1 MDNTLA
7 LGVKPYGGVE
17 QQLNPMNML
26 LAASQLRNSD
36 TQNELQKAQ
45 LQAANTEIQQKKAA
59 YVGQLAGEV
68 LTAPDDQLVPTYKE
82 KLAEARKAGI
92 LDDSGY
98 QQALSRADSTPPAQ
112 LRQMLSG
119 LQMRSLPVEHQIA
132 EAERLKAAPQ
142 IEAWVRNSTAPTAP
156 KPQGYFN
163 ALNMA
168 ESGNNPNAT
177 PVLPAGS
184 PSTLPRG
191 PAQIKEQTW
200 EGLARNNPDAG
211 LTTEG
216 FLGKAP
222 DAADQHKTAVR
233 LLTAENA
240 GYLRDNDI
248 QPTDKNLRMAHFLG
262 GPDAARFIKGV
273 EANPNAPATSLV
285 SKRVVEDNPRVFLD
299 SAGQPKTALG
309 VYNSQT
315 AGFSSGSTLGLTAD
329 SSDVERVKAA
339 TNILNNRAI
348 DPSTKAMV
356 LQQISPNFGFQTT
369 PDGTIIRTNPRDGSV
384 VEVYKS
390 GKPKFTEIS
399 EGVLGKE
406 FGFVDEAKQ
415 TVNGKPIAGANSG
428 GAAPGAANVGS
439 VGGIPLGEDGEPMK
453 GPALMS
459 WLEKNKPAEAAGVK
473 GVIAG
478 DMNAGGRNL
487 QKLLPLAKLVDS
499 SLEQFDYQS
508 RAKTRVDFTSGPSAR
523 EIKALNTAIYHASQ
537 LAQVDDKLGGVN
549 VLPGVI
555 NPLIQGYKRNT
566 GDAVYQQGRKEWD
579 ATSETLATEIAK
591 ALNGGAPHVADQEH
605 WRKVFEAAGSPLER
619 QAAIASSMKLLEG
632 RTHALGTAYERGMG
646 RGVDGMSF
654 IDAPNKAAFQ
664 ELMTTG
670 KIAPKK
676 AGASLGP
683 AAPAAPDAPEA
694 PKPPPGFVVVQ

>member
-1 MDNTLA
+1 
-7 LGVKPYGGVE
+7 
-17 QQLNPMNML
+17 ML
-26 LAASQLRNSD
+26 LAAAQLRKSD

-45 LQAANTEIQQKKAA
+45 LQAANTEIAQKKAA
-59 YVGQLAGEV
+59 AIGQLAGEV
-68 LTAPDDQLVPTYKE
+68 LTAPDNQLVPTYKE
-82 KLAEARKAGI
+82 KLAEARRAGL

-98 QQALSRADSTPPAQ
+98 QQALSRADTTPLPQ
-112 LRQMLSG
+112 LRQMLTG
-119 LQMRSLPVEHQIA
+119 LQTRSMPVEQQIA

-142 IEAWVRNSTAPTAP
+142 IEAWVRNSMAPPAP

-177 PVLPAGS
+177 PALPAGS
-184 PSTLPRG
+184 PSTPPRG

-240 GYLRDNDI
+240 GYLRDSDI

-262 GPDAARFIKGV
+262 GPDAARFLKGM

-285 SKRVVEDNPRVFLD
+285 SKRVIEDNPRVFLD

-329 SSDVERVKAA
+329 STDVERVKAA

-348 DPSTKAMV
+348 DATTKTMV
-356 LQQISPNFGFQTT
+356 LQQISPNFGFTTT

-390 GKPKFTEIS
+390 GKPKFTQIS
-399 EGVLGKE
+399 EGMLGDKQ
-406 FGFVDEAKQ
+406 FGYVDEAAKK
-415 TVNGKPIAGANSG
+415 TYDASGKLIAP
-428 GAAPGAANVGS
+428 AAGETSS
-439 VGGIPLGEDGEPMK
+439 VGKIPLGADGEPLK
-453 GPALMS
+453 GPELLAH
-459 WLEKNKPAEAAGVK
+459 LEKTDPAVAAGVK

-478 DMNAGGRNL
+478 DINAGGRNL
-487 QKLLPLAKLVDS
+487 QKLLPLAKLIDPA
-499 SLEQFDYQS
+499 LEQFDYQTRAKS
-508 RAKTRVDFTSGPSAR
+508 RADFTSGPSSK
-523 EIKALNTAIYHASQ
+523 EIKAINTAIYHAGQ
-537 LAQVDDKLGGVN
+537 LAQDTDKLGGVN

-555 NPLIQGYKRNT
+555 NPIIQGYKRNI
-566 GDAVYQQGRKEWD
+566 GNADYQVARKDWD
-579 ATSETLATEIAK
+579 ATSETLSTEIAK
-591 ALNGGAPHVADQEH
+591 ALNGGVPHAADKEH
-605 WRKVFEAAGSPLER
+605 WRKVFEAAGSPQER

-632 RTHALGTAYERGMG
+632 RTHALATSYERGMG
-646 RGVDGMSF
+646 RARDSMSF
-654 IDAPNKAAFQ
+654 IDDPNKAAFQ